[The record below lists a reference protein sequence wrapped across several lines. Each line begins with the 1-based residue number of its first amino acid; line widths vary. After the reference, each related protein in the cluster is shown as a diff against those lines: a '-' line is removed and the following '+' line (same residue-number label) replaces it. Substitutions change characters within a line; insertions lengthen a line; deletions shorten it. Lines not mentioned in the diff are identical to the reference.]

1 VNHVGAEFERIAI
14 EAAHAGGDVLRSRF
28 GDRGSLAVEV
38 KAKHDYVTEVD
49 REAESAVIAVL
60 RRYVPEHAIL
70 AEEGSTG
77 GTDTGYRW
85 IVDPLD
91 GTTNFIHGVPAF
103 AVSIGLTDEHGLVA
117 GAVHDPCRDETFH
130 AHRGGGAFLNGHGI
144 ACTTLDHLDAALIA
158 TGFPFREMAHLP
170 AYLAAFESFVR
181 STSGLRRA
189 GSASLDLVY
198 TASGRYDGFFE
209 VGLKPWDLAGGS
221 LVVMEAGGIV
231 TDVRGGPG
239 FLEDGS
245 VVAAGASLHPAMLA
259 ITKGTL

>member
-1 VNHVGAEFERIAI
+1 VKSAAAEFERIAI
-14 EAAHAGGDVLRSRF
+14 EASHAGGEVLRRRF
-28 GDRGSLAVEV
+28 ADREFLAIEV

-60 RRYVPEHAIL
+60 HRHVPEHAIL

-77 GTDTGYRW
+77 GTHAGYRW

-103 AVSIGLTDEHGLVA
+103 AVSIGLEGADGLVA
-117 GAVHDPCRDETFH
+117 GAVHDPCRGETFH
-130 AHRGGGAFLNGHGI
+130 AHRGGGAFLNGARI
-144 ACTTLDHLDAALIA
+144 ACTKLDQLDAALIA
-158 TGFPFREMAHLP
+158 TGFPFREMEHLP
-170 AYLAAFESFVR
+170 AYLAAFERFVR

-189 GSASLDLVY
+189 GSASLDLAY
-198 TASGRYDGFFE
+198 TACGRYDGFFE
-209 VGLKPWDLAGGS
+209 VGLKPWDLAGGA

-239 FLEDGS
+239 FLDEGS
-245 VVAAGASLHPAMLA
+245 VVAAGSQLHPAMLA